1 MQQEYNKEP
10 LTSEEYIKIISE
22 KDDIIQDLSNSLNE
36 LNDNNADMFDK
47 LKALQNEYNKVCYQ
61 RDVLIELLDKFTN
74 K

>member
-10 LTSEEYIKIISE
+10 LTSEEYMKIISD

-47 LKALQNEYNKVCYQ
+47 LKGLQKEYNKVCYQ

>member
-1 MQQEYNKEP
+1 MQQEYSKEP

-22 KDDIIQDLSNSLNE
+22 KDDIIQDLSDSLNE
-36 LNDNNADMFDK
+36 LNDNNADMFNK
-47 LKALQNEYNKVCYQ
+47 LTGLQKEYNKVCYQ